1 MELRDKLNSLEGYQE
16 IIDRNEQYIK
26 EDYTKIQTLEEAEIQ
41 GVQKYP
47 KTNLAVIKSTK
58 ESILE
63 YKYKVIRAKYSLGM
77 SKVEIEKC
85 YYSIISSM
93 QESWKKSNGYVS
105 MVWMLSIGIMLE
117 AEPDILEKLKSLV
130 ERDHLNDY
138 LVDFLLQN
146 STQWGKQTPKFEF
159 PRPYK
164 ATQDIISLA
173 QTDKTAAVERLKKY
187 LQKEW
192 YKGHSDLGWHDDHKS
207 KWNIHTGYWSF
218 ESGALVKILGLDDT
232 LLKDQPYY
240 PYDMVHWRKTT

>member
-47 KTNLAVIKSTK
+47 KTNLEVIKSTK

-63 YKYKVIRAKYSLGM
+63 YKYKVFRAKYSLGM

-85 YYSIISSM
+85 YYSIINSM

-117 AEPDILEKLKSLV
+117 AEPDIFEKLKSLV

-146 STQWGKQTPKFEF
+146 STQWGKQTAKFEF

-173 QTDKTAAVERLKKY
+173 QTDKTAALERLKKY
-187 LQKEW
+187 LKKEW
-192 YKGHSDLGWHDDHKS
+192 YRGHSDTGWHDDHKS

-218 ESGALVKILGLDDT
+218 ESGALVKILGLDDST
-232 LLKDQPYY
+232 LKDQPYY
-240 PYDMVHWRKTT
+240 PYDMVHWEK

>member
-93 QESWKKSNGYVS
+93 QESWKKV
-105 MVWMLSIGIMLE
+105 MVMYLWFGCYLSVLCW
-117 AEPDILEKLKSLV
+117 K
-130 ERDHLNDY
+130 
-138 LVDFLLQN
+138 QN
-146 STQWGKQTPKFEF
+146 Q
-159 PRPYK
+159 
-164 ATQDIISLA
+164 I
-173 QTDKTAAVERLKKY
+173 
-187 LQKEW
+187 
-192 YKGHSDLGWHDDHKS
+192 
-207 KWNIHTGYWSF
+207 YW
-218 ESGALVKILGLDDT
+218 KN
-232 LLKDQPYY
+232 
-240 PYDMVHWRKTT
+240 